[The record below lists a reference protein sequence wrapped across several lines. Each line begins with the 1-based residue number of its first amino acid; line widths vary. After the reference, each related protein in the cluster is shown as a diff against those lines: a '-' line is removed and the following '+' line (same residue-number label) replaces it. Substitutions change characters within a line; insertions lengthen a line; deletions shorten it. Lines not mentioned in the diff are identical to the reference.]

1 MRMTASAREFA
12 PVTASGDNLRRSW
25 AARYDCA
32 MTNDLSRQDATSPDN
47 EYSLS
52 VEDAAALYKQA
63 DLRRT
68 PRTIQRYC
76 ENGHLVSRRIETP
89 FGNEKYFI
97 TPASVATHI
106 AYLKEVRRVP
116 TGRDTSRQDA
126 TDVAPQS
133 SDDESRHE
141 EPTSPDLSRP
151 VATQAIEEKQDDE
164 ERQYH
169 AIERDPSRRVA
180 TDLDIFEHPYVK
192 RLEAEVEKWQGKF
205 EDQVQRTQE
214 VLVSSNQ
221 NLMELQRTT
230 AVANSQTLADFIL
243 KAGRF
248 LKSPFTTEEGDR
260 GAIEGEQA

>member
-1 MRMTASAREFA
+1 MT
-12 PVTASGDNLRRSW
+12 D
-25 AARYDCA
+25 
-32 MTNDLSRQDATSPDN
+32 DLSRQDATSPDN

-52 VEDAAALYKQA
+52 VEDAAALYEHA

-116 TGRDTSRQDA
+116 TGRDLSRKVA
-126 TDVAPQS
+126 SDVAAQPR
-133 SDDESRHE
+133 DDELRHE
-141 EPTSPDLSRP
+141 APTSPDLSRLD
-151 VATQAIEEKQDDE
+151 ATKVIEENKGEGQRE
-164 ERQYH
+164 PH
-169 AIERDPSRRVA
+169 ATERDTSRRVA
-180 TDLDIFEHPYVK
+180 SDLDIFEHPYVK
-192 RLEAEVEKWQGKF
+192 RLESEVEKWQGKF

-214 VLVSSNQ
+214 VLVSSNK
-221 NLMELQRTT
+221 NLMELQRATT
-230 AVANSQTLADFIL
+230 IANSKTLADYLL

-248 LKSPFTTEEGDR
+248 LKSPFADDEEGKEPEAGQIDGR
-260 GAIEGEQA
+260 G

>member
-1 MRMTASAREFA
+1 MI
-12 PVTASGDNLRRSW
+12 D
-25 AARYDCA
+25 
-32 MTNDLSRQDATSPDN
+32 DLSRQDATSPDN

-52 VEDAAALYKQA
+52 VEDAAALYEHA

-116 TGRDTSRQDA
+116 TGRDLSRQDA
-126 TDVAPQS
+126 TDVAAQPR
-133 SDDESRHE
+133 DDELRHE
-141 EPTSPDLSRP
+141 APTSPDLSRLD
-151 VATQAIEEKQDDE
+151 ATKVIEENKGEGQRE
-164 ERQYH
+164 PH
-169 AIERDPSRRVA
+169 ATERDTSRRVA
-180 TDLDIFEHPYVK
+180 SDLDIFEHPYVK
-192 RLEAEVEKWQGKF
+192 RLESEVEKWQGKF

-214 VLVSSNQ
+214 VLVSSNK
-221 NLMELQRTT
+221 NLMELQRATT
-230 AVANSQTLADFIL
+230 VANSKTLADYLL

-248 LKSPFTTEEGDR
+248 LKSPFADDEEGKEPEAGQIDER
-260 GAIEGEQA
+260 G